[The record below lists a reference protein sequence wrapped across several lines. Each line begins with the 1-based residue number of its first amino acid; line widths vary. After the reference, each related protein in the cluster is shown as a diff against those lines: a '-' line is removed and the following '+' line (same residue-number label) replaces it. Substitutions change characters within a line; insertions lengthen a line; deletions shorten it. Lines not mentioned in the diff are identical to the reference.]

1 MHGHGQCGYASTLSM
16 AYTCFPAPAILMP
29 FCKWDH
35 VLGLS
40 CPHKATKLL
49 FRVLPTDG
57 LHRSQDILMLNSMNK
72 FNSWDPVHHLVR
84 QWIAMAVH

>member
-16 AYTCFPAPAILMP
+16 AYTCFPAPAILVP

-40 CPHKATKLL
+40 EIMPTQGHKAP
-49 FRVLPTDG
+49 VQG
-57 LHRSQDILMLNSMNK
+57 IAHRWAPQISRYPLAK
-72 FNSWDPVHHLVR
+72 FNE
-84 QWIAMAVH
+84 